1 MIWSEGP
8 QVGEGNQAVSAKKL
22 EAGQQFPP
30 IVVKKLGGGKLDLS
44 NLPAKFDWRIVVV
57 YRGKHCPFCTE
68 YLVEL
73 NDLLEDFNNVGLDVV
88 ALSADSEERAN
99 MQIPDLNLKFDVGY
113 DISLE
118 QMRTLGLYITT
129 PRSEAESDR
138 PFAEPA
144 FFVIN
149 EKNQAQI
156 IDISNIAF
164 GRPELKTMLRGLKH
178 IRKPGNNYP
187 IRGTL

>member
-1 MIWSEGP
+1 M
-8 QVGEGNQAVSAKKL
+8 SAIKMA
-22 EAGQQFPP
+22 AGQQFPKI
-30 IVVKKLGGGKLDLS
+30 IVNTLGGGTLDLS
-44 NLPAKFDWRIVVV
+44 KPSTKFDWRIVVV

-73 NDLLEDFNNVGLDVV
+73 NDMLEDFNAVGVDVV
-88 ALSADSEERAN
+88 ALSADSEARAK
-99 MQIPDLNLKFDVGY
+99 MQIPDLNLKYDVGY
-113 DISLE
+113 DLSLE
-118 QMRTLGLYITT
+118 QMRDLGLYITT

-144 FFVIN
+144 FFVTN
-149 EKNQAQI
+149 EANQAQI

-178 IRKPGNNYP
+178 IRQPGYNYP
-187 IRGTL
+187 IRGTH

>member
-1 MIWSEGP
+1 M
-8 QVGEGNQAVSAKKL
+8 NAKKMA
-22 EAGQQFPP
+22 AGQQFPL
-30 IVVKKLGGGKLDLS
+30 IVVNKLGGGMLDLS
-44 NLPAKFDWRIVVV
+44 KPPTKFDWRIVVI
-57 YRGKHCPFCTE
+57 YRGKHCPYCTE

-73 NDLLEDFNNVGLDVV
+73 NGLLEDFNDVGLDVV

-113 DISLE
+113 DLSLE
-118 QMRTLGLYITT
+118 QMRSLGLYITT

-178 IRKPGNNYP
+178 IRKPENNYP
-187 IRGTL
+187 IRGTH